1 LINTLERL
9 LVIWYQQNV
18 SMQIVTVPRTYAVLG
33 HEKQKV
39 QTVIF
44 VYLWYEI
51 VRELSHHV
59 CLVNLKLSTKV
70 HNVH

>member
-9 LVIWYQQNV
+9 LVIWSYG
-18 SMQIVTVPRTYAVLG
+18 TYAVLG